1 MSRGDQLEL
10 SVMELGSELYR
21 LKHELVQMRK
31 VQLKVAL
38 AIKSM
43 KTVLDEKGFVT
54 ADEFELVEDLFK
66 AQEAADREEVSEP
79 GRDESEKEG
88 FN

>member
-10 SVMELGSELYR
+10 SVMELGSEMYR
-21 LKHELVQMRK
+21 LKHELVQMK
-31 VQLKVAL
+31 KLQLKVAL

-54 ADEFELVEDLFK
+54 ADEFELVEELFK
-66 AQEAADREEVSEP
+66 SQEAADREEVAEAA
-79 GRDESEKEG
+79 RDKQESEG

>member
-21 LKHELVQMRK
+21 LKHELVQMKK

-54 ADEFELVEDLFK
+54 SDEFELVEELFK
-66 AQEAADREEVSEP
+66 AQEANDKEEVAEAGRGEP
-79 GRDESEKEG
+79 EKED

>member
-1 MSRGDQLEL
+1 MSSRSDQLEL

-21 LKHELVQMRK
+21 LKHELVQMKR
-31 VQLKVAL
+31 VQLKVAV

-54 ADEFELVEDLFK
+54 AEEFELVEDLFK
-66 AQEAADREEVSEP
+66 AQENADTEAAEANRSEP
-79 GRDESEKEG
+79 EKEG